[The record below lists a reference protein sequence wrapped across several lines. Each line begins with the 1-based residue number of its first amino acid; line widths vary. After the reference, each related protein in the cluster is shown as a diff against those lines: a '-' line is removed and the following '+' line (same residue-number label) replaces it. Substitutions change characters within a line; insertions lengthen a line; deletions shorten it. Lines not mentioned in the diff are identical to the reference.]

1 MIEFL
6 TADTSST
13 ASLLVTFLP
22 MVLILVFMY
31 IILYLPQKKQDKKD
45 AAMRASIEVGDTVIT
60 IGGVVGRVAA
70 INDKDDTFVLE
81 TTSDRVKIRFRRSA
95 ISSVEKA
102 GHRQHCKRYRQ
113 ERCSCQEE
121 LIGSDCIT

>member
-6 TADTSST
+6 SNDTNGTLSV
-13 ASLLVTFLP
+13 LWTFLP

-31 IILYLPQKKQDKKD
+31 IILYLPQRKQDKKD
-45 AAMRASIEVGDTVIT
+45 AAMRASIEVGDTVVT

-70 INDKDDTFVLE
+70 INEKDDTFVLE

-95 ISSVEKA
+95 ISSVEKLDMGTSGKDA
-102 GHRQHCKRYRQ
+102 AKK
-113 ERCSCQEE
+113 
-121 LIGSDCIT
+121 DTPAKKN

>member
-31 IILYLPQKKQDKKD
+31 IILYLPQTKPDKKV

-95 ISSVEKA
+95 ISSVEKLDMGNTA
-102 GHRQHCKRYRQ
+102 K
-113 ERCSCQEE
+113 
-121 LIGSDCIT
+121 DTAKKDAPAKKN

>member
-81 TTSDRVKIRFRRSA
+81 TTSDRVKILLFPPLRSWTWATLQKIPPRKMLLPRRT
-95 ISSVEKA
+95 
-102 GHRQHCKRYRQ
+102 
-113 ERCSCQEE
+113 
-121 LIGSDCIT
+121 DWF

>member
-31 IILYLPQKKQDKKD
+31 IILYLPQKSDKKD

-95 ISSVEKA
+95 ISSVEKLDMGNTA
-102 GHRQHCKRYRQ
+102 K
-113 ERCSCQEE
+113 
-121 LIGSDCIT
+121 DTAKKDAPAKKN

>member
-1 MIEFL
+1 MKNFIAFSKSFIPVFAKLDIFYIMIEFL

-45 AAMRASIEVGDTVIT
+45 AAMRASIEVGRI
-60 IGGVVGRVAA
+60 IGISIVVLL
-70 INDKDDTFVLE
+70 DTFTFTLPAMP
-81 TTSDRVKIRFRRSA
+81 F
-95 ISSVEKA
+95 
-102 GHRQHCKRYRQ
+102 
-113 ERCSCQEE
+113 
-121 LIGSDCIT
+121 

>member
-60 IGGVVGRVAA
+60 IGGVVGRVA
-70 INDKDDTFVLE
+70 LE

-95 ISSVEKA
+95 ISSVEKLDMGNTA
-102 GHRQHCKRYRQ
+102 K
-113 ERCSCQEE
+113 
-121 LIGSDCIT
+121 DTAKKDAPAKKN

>member
-45 AAMRASIEVGDTVIT
+45 AAMRASIEIGDTVIT

-70 INDKDDTFVLE
+70 INDKDDTRE
-81 TTSDRVKIRFRRSA
+81 TIIDYSIKIDEE
-95 ISSVEKA
+95 ITK
-102 GHRQHCKRYRQ
+102 KRK
-113 ERCSCQEE
+113 EFGMPVDE
-121 LIGSDCIT
+121 

>member
-70 INDKDDTFVLE
+70 INDTFVLE

-95 ISSVEKA
+95 ISSVEKLDMGNTA
-102 GHRQHCKRYRQ
+102 K
-113 ERCSCQEE
+113 
-121 LIGSDCIT
+121 DTAKKDAPAKKN

>member
-45 AAMRASIEVGDTVIT
+45 APCALPS
-60 IGGVVGRVAA
+60 
-70 INDKDDTFVLE
+70 K
-81 TTSDRVKIRFRRSA
+81 
-95 ISSVEKA
+95 
-102 GHRQHCKRYRQ
+102 
-113 ERCSCQEE
+113 
-121 LIGSDCIT
+121 

>member
-60 IGGVVGRVAA
+60 IGGVVCSGNHQRPCE
-70 INDKDDTFVLE
+70 DSLPP
-81 TTSDRVKIRFRRSA
+81 FRYFLR
-95 ISSVEKA
+95 
-102 GHRQHCKRYRQ
+102 
-113 ERCSCQEE
+113 
-121 LIGSDCIT
+121 

>member
-60 IGGVVGRVAA
+60 IGGVIGRVAA
-70 INDKDDTFVLE
+70 INDKDDTRE
-81 TTSDRVKIRFRRSA
+81 TIIDYSIKIDEE
-95 ISSVEKA
+95 ITK
-102 GHRQHCKRYRQ
+102 KRK
-113 ERCSCQEE
+113 EFGMPVDE
-121 LIGSDCIT
+121 

>member
-60 IGGVVGRVAA
+60 IGVVLLAA
-70 INDKDDTFVLE
+70 LLL
-81 TTSDRVKIRFRRSA
+81 SMIRMIPLFWKPPA
-95 ISSVEKA
+95 TV
-102 GHRQHCKRYRQ
+102 
-113 ERCSCQEE
+113 
-121 LIGSDCIT
+121 

>member
-45 AAMRASIEVGDTVIT
+45 AAMRASIEVGDTV
-60 IGGVVGRVAA
+60 GVVGRVAA

-95 ISSVEKA
+95 ISSVEKLDMGNTA
-102 GHRQHCKRYRQ
+102 K
-113 ERCSCQEE
+113 
-121 LIGSDCIT
+121 DTAKKDAPAKKN

>member
-70 INDKDDTFVLE
+70 INDKDDTLRSW
-81 TTSDRVKIRFRRSA
+81 TWATLQKIPPRKMLLPRRT
-95 ISSVEKA
+95 
-102 GHRQHCKRYRQ
+102 
-113 ERCSCQEE
+113 
-121 LIGSDCIT
+121 DWF

>member
-45 AAMRASIEVGDTVIT
+45 AAMRASIEVGDTVRKNET
-60 IGGVVGRVAA
+60 GKNSPHRHAGTGCRFDKFQRECSMGKNLCGQSEKQDGGTHAA
-70 INDKDDTFVLE
+70 AETF
-81 TTSDRVKIRFRRSA
+81 DQQPR
-95 ISSVEKA
+95 
-102 GHRQHCKRYRQ
+102 
-113 ERCSCQEE
+113 
-121 LIGSDCIT
+121 